1 MKFSYSNIVLH
12 EGMNSSRWD
21 NLSRCEDTPVRVE
34 EHLHMIRA
42 SIFASLSVGHGCVAA
57 QATNPEKK
65 GRHLLGLGWDLL
77 GLGSY

>member
-1 MKFSYSNIVLH
+1 MKFSYSNKVFQK
-12 EGMNSSRWD
+12 GMHSSRRD
-21 NLSRCEDTPVRVE
+21 KLSRCEDTPVRVE
-34 EHLHMIRA
+34 EHLHMVRA

-57 QATNPEKK
+57 QATSPEKK

>member
-1 MKFSYSNIVLH
+1 MRDI
-12 EGMNSSRWD
+12 M
-21 NLSRCEDTPVRVE
+21 
-34 EHLHMIRA
+34 EHLHMVRA

-65 GRHLLGLGWDLL
+65 GRHLIGLGWDLL